1 MFLLRIF
8 SVPCDLVTSCKCT
21 VFISFSQDY
30 LGAVIVLT
38 AAVAAIWTSS
48 YGVQPGLVGLGLTY
62 ALTVRR
68 SFNSLSFSLSF
79 YL

>member
-1 MFLLRIF
+1 MNACEEI
-8 SVPCDLVTSCKCT
+8 VT
-21 VFISFSQDY
+21 VLFISSSQDY

-38 AAVAAIWTSS
+38 ASVAAIWMSS

-68 SFNSLSFSLSF
+68 YFKIIILEVLPF
-79 YL
+79 